1 MESLVNSLSYQGI
14 IHADRVVKIMKLI
27 DRAKYVPPGLPSYE
41 DRPMP
46 IGDGQTI
53 SAPHMH
59 GQALELLHEFLR
71 PGANA
76 LDIGCGSGYLTACMG
91 SLVSP
96 NGRVIGIENRQ
107 SLVDLAT
114 NNIQKANPELLE
126 NGTVFIAKGDGW
138 TGEGFLTSPG
148 PRENVFDAIHV
159 GAAAESMP
167 ETLIKALKSPGRMV
181 IPLGPQWSSQSFVV
195 VDKARDGTITQRE
208 LMSVMYVPLER
219 ESPHQPPTGLSP
231 RSRGL

>member
-1 MESLVNSLSYQGI
+1 MTMESLVNSLVYQGV
-14 IHADRVVKIMKLI
+14 IHADRIAQVMKMI
-27 DRAKYVPPGLPSYE
+27 DRSKYVPPGLPPYE

-76 LDIGCGSGYLTACMG
+76 LDIGCGSGYLTSCMA
-91 SLVSP
+91 SLIAP
-96 NGRVIGIENRQ
+96 NGRVVGIENRQ
-107 SLVDLAT
+107 SLVELAT
-114 NNIQKANPELLE
+114 QNICKANPELLE
-126 NGTVFIAKGDGW
+126 TGTVFISKGDGW
-138 TGEGFLTSPG
+138 TGEGFLSPSG

-159 GAAAESMP
+159 GAAAETMP
-167 ETLIKALKSPGRMV
+167 DTLIKALKSPGRMV
-181 IPLGPQWSSQSFVV
+181 IPVGPQWSSQSFVV
-195 VDKARDGTITQRE
+195 VDKARDGTVTQRE

-219 ESPHQPPTGLSP
+219 QETLHGHSP

>member
-1 MESLVNSLSYQGI
+1 MTMESLVNSLAYQGI
-14 IHADRVVKIMKLI
+14 IHADRVLKVMKHI
-27 DRAKYVPPGLPSYE
+27 DRAKYVPAGLPPYE

-59 GQALELLHEFLR
+59 GQALELLQEFLR

-96 NGRVIGIENRQ
+96 SGRVIGIENRQ
-107 SLVDLAT
+107 SLVDLASE
-114 NNIQKANPELLE
+114 NIQKANPELLRD
-126 NGTVFIAKGDGW
+126 GTVFISKGDGW
-138 TGEGFLTSPG
+138 TGEGFLSLSG

-167 ETLIKALKSPGRMV
+167 DTLIKALKSPGRMV
-181 IPLGPQWSSQSFVV
+181 IPVGPQWSSQSFVV

-219 ESPHQPPTGLSP
+219 ETQPGLSP